1 MTRVKNG
8 KEIVKRKKKNEGERE
23 EKVEDYSPRVGQ
35 CSILRIARIFAPY
48 ICKSSRH
55 LLFNRVLTVSFEL
68 ARIARATLRL
78 ARV

>member
-35 CSILRIARIFAPY
+35 CSILRIARIRAIYLQEFATF
-48 ICKSSRH
+48 I
-55 LLFNRVLTVSFEL
+55 
-68 ARIARATLRL
+68 I
-78 ARV
+78 